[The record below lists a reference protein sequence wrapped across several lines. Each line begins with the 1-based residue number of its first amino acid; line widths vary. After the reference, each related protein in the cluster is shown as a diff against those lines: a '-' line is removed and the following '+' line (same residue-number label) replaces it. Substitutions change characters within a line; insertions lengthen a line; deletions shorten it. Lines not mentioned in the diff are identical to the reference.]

1 MNGTFGNERRKPFEV
16 IGPESVRS
24 HLSEELLVEGQR
36 EGDVDDGEV
45 VDGQAAQ
52 HADQEKV
59 ESLLEAKRVEPEKVV
74 SNKFGPDMGFAF

>member
-1 MNGTFGNERRKPFEV
+1 LNGTFGNERRKPFEV
-16 IGPESVRS
+16 IRPKSVRP
-24 HLSEELLVEGQR
+24 HLSEKLLVEGQG

-59 ESLLEAKRVEPEKVV
+59 EGLFKAKRVEPEKGV
-74 SNKFGPDMGFAF
+74 SNKFGPAMGFTF